1 MKRIALLAILT
12 LATLSTSAHTPKCWC
27 PIDASKATLVSEPEN
42 KMSHALSTLITD
54 KGKVWVAYYC
64 DKVNNVE
71 NPSYVTI
78 NLMLSR
84 FDIRKWK
91 SPKISHTRLVS
102 PGETFD
108 GYTQDMYAP
117 YDPVLLKTESGIR
130 CIFQGQEDGEADL
143 MAFDIDPKSGTPGRK
158 MSPCT
163 LTFRDGEQTKTLPIS
178 TSGTQ
183 EYYKRLGIDD
193 FTDFERPV
201 LDKRFVEHDGW
212 YYNILANW
220 AMQRSIPII
229 VRTKNGIDYEVV
241 FTCPEFTHGSTEGS
255 IAIHDGRVYIVART
269 ADYKKELHPKRGCYL
284 GVYSLEGEC
293 LRKPYKITDD
303 YSRPEMIVHDNK
315 VYAMYNARPHYKVDD
330 KTVYRS
336 RVRISEVD
344 ARGDILFGWEYVA
357 KNSMQYY
364 SLCEYRGDVYLT
376 FIEDRFRTAHRN
388 KGNVAFVKTDL

>member
-1 MKRIALLAILT
+1 MKRIALFVILT
-12 LATLSTSAHTPKCWC
+12 LATLSASARTPKCLC

-54 KGKVWVAYYC
+54 KGEVWVAYYC
-64 DKVNNVE
+64 DKVNNIE

-102 PGETFD
+102 PGEAFD

-158 MSPCT
+158 MFPCT
-163 LTFRDGEQTKTLPIS
+163 LTFHDGEQTKTLPIS

-183 EYYKRLGIDD
+183 EYFKSLGIDD

-269 ADYKKELHPKRGCYL
+269 ADYKKELRPKRGCYL
-284 GVYSLEGEC
+284 GVYSFEGEC

-330 KTVYRS
+330 KTIYRS

-344 ARGDILFGWEYVA
+344 ARGDILFGWEFVA

-376 FIEDRFRTAHRN
+376 FIEDRFQTAHRN